1 MRVIMTKEE
10 LLKKVHN
17 ANRVI
22 DKHGKSHK
30 FSYNYVKVL
39 LNDIELSVRELNN
52 GTN

>member
-1 MRVIMTKEE
+1 MTKEE

-17 ANRVI
+17 ANMVI

-39 LNDIELSVRELNN
+39 LNDIELSVMELNN